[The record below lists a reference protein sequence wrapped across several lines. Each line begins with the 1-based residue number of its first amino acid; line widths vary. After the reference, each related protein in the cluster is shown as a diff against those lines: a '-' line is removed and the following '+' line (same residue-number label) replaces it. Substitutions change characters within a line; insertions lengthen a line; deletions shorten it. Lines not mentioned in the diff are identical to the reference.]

1 MSEESAE
8 IHFDVLIGFGDGV
21 GPGERSQA
29 HAHTHTHT
37 LDGPYLGKVSKL
49 LKSLL
54 QCL

>member
-8 IHFDVLIGFGDGV
+8 IHFDVLIGFGDGWAWRKE
-21 GPGERSQA
+21 PGTR
-29 HAHTHTHT
+29 THTHT